1 METQQLSE
9 KKIIKGIRK
18 GKKSA
23 FKTMVFSYYPVLC
36 FHAVRQGAERKK
48 AESTIESLF
57 AHIWKKRRN
66 FLISAGIKT
75 YLFNALSNRLPEVSS
90 STPDTPA
97 DPAFMSSED
106 IRQAWK
112 RIQAEAAV
120 AHTGQTP
127 RIRRILLI
135 MAAVFTL
142 LLVILLVYYEFFR

>member
-1 METQQLSE
+1 MDVQEFSE
-9 KKIIKGIRK
+9 KKILKGIRN

-36 FHAVRQGAERKK
+36 FHAVHQGADRKK
-48 AESTIESLF
+48 AGSTVEALF
-57 AHIWKKRRN
+57 VHIWKKRKN
-66 FLISAGIKT
+66 LLITNGIKT
-75 YLFNALSNRLPEVSS
+75 YLFNSLSNRLPEVDS
-90 STPDTPA
+90 STPDISA
-97 DPAFMSSED
+97 DPTFLSSED

-112 RIQAEAAV
+112 RIQAQAAV

-127 RIRRILLI
+127 RIRRILLV